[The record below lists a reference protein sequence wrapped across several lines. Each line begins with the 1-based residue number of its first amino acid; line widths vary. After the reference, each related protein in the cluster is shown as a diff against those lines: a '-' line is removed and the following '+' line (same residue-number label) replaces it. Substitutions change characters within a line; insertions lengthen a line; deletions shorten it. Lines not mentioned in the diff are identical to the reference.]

1 MTARLP
7 ELIIIFVI
15 ALLIFGPKK
24 LPEMSAQI
32 GRTLKAFKKGMN
44 EFNQDV
50 MESTSSLYTDEIRSL
65 EARRLE
71 LEILEREM
79 AIKRAENALLE
90 EKNSAGKVYAHDQHN
105 MVESTLTTKEVDK
118 EPAPSETSQRVDAV
132 KAESHV
138 EEKMTKR

>member
-1 MTARLP
+1 MARLP

-44 EFNQDV
+44 EFNRDV
-50 MESTSSLYTDEIRSL
+50 MDSTPSLYTDEIRSL

-71 LEILEREM
+71 LDILEREM

-90 EKNSAGKVYAHDQHN
+90 EKNSAGKIYAHDQHN
-105 MVESTLTTKEVDK
+105 TVESTITTREVDK
-118 EPAPSETSQRVDAV
+118 EPAPGETSQCVDAI
-132 KAESHV
+132 KAEAHV
-138 EEKMTKR
+138 EEKITRQ